1 MESIEKIINP
11 ETLQLY
17 TTRYEE
23 KHNIASDELH
33 VYVVW
38 SKLKQLSLE
47 DKPTTEPTP
56 IDKED
61 NPLALLPEKQQKVSS
76 VLEEVLTYP
85 EPAKQKKSHLDK
97 EKVHLIIMPKHL
109 SSDQVIAYLEEKKL
123 QNRKRKMRKQAARKK
138 GKRGKR
144 NMKKRRSRWRER
156 KREQKLVDEEEEGRP
171 WKGGKD
177 QQRIIKDRET
187 SGFRQ
192 LKQL

>member
-1 MESIEKIINP
+1 
-11 ETLQLY
+11 
-17 TTRYEE
+17 
-23 KHNIASDELH
+23 
-33 VYVVW
+33 
-38 SKLKQLSLE
+38 
-47 DKPTTEPTP
+47 
-56 IDKED
+56 
-61 NPLALLPEKQQKVSS
+61 
-76 VLEEVLTYP
+76 
-85 EPAKQKKSHLDK
+85 
-97 EKVHLIIMPKHL
+97 MPKHL

-177 QQRIIKDRET
+177 QLRIIKDRET

>member
-23 KHNIASDELH
+23 KHIASDELH

-85 EPAKQKKSHLDK
+85 EPAKQKKA
-97 EKVHLIIMPKHL
+97 I
-109 SSDQVIAYLEEKKL
+109 
-123 QNRKRKMRKQAARKK
+123 
-138 GKRGKR
+138 
-144 NMKKRRSRWRER
+144 
-156 KREQKLVDEEEEGRP
+156 
-171 WKGGKD
+171 
-177 QQRIIKDRET
+177 
-187 SGFRQ
+187 
-192 LKQL
+192 